1 MFIVNH
7 SGKNHFLSLN
17 DLINLF
23 YYKSHKLQC
32 IYSNLNCQKIDE
44 YLGLIYILNFY
55 QYQVVDEHRSEMEL
69 ISERAVQISDV
80 ASLFSYKYIAITDV
94 DYHGVINQDQY
105 VQNDT
110 KLKEILTT
118 IEDVIHTENDKQ
130 LYQSLVLYN
139 SQFDSRVDVI
149 IEGLTGTNP
158 QTMQQLALIRYETIH
173 TVNELDAIL
182 TDRFIVASENMNN
195 ALSLAVMI
203 SVISFLI
210 ATMIGGVLFYA
221 LSRSIKQSV
230 NRTLSVA
237 TEVSKGNLLTDEI
250 KVRSKDEFAFL
261 ATAVNEMIRN
271 LRGLVANITS
281 TSQNVSAASHELVSS
296 SEEVNAGSQQ
306 VAGSLQEMASG
317 QTELNQSINQSATTF
332 QEMEGHLKL
341 V

>member
-1 MFIVNH
+1 
-7 SGKNHFLSLN
+7 
-17 DLINLF
+17 
-23 YYKSHKLQC
+23 
-32 IYSNLNCQKIDE
+32 
-44 YLGLIYILNFY
+44 
-55 QYQVVDEHRSEMEL
+55 MEL